1 MKCNT
6 RHDLTTFST
15 SDLTS
20 ILKFE
25 QNLLTAAK
33 VAITKEADLSQVAAY
48 AESIADYA
56 AGIDRI
62 NKELAAR

>member
-1 MKCNT
+1 M
-6 RHDLTTFST
+6 
-15 SDLTS
+15 
-20 ILKFE
+20 LKFE

-33 VAITKEADLSQVAAY
+33 VAITKEADPSQVAAY

-62 NKELAAR
+62 NKELESR